1 MLTSGAQGDILR
13 FVVEAAP
20 RQPQQLER
28 NLKRFQKKLLTKSDR
43 YVNINTCHGKQSF
56 PRRKKISKKL
66 LTNESGYDKIS
77 ELPLRTTATN
87 ERALAKQEVMI
98 FDK

>member
-1 MLTSGAQGDILR
+1 MSGRCGNIKTCR
-13 FVVEAAP
+13 EKHKFF
-20 RQPQQLER
+20 
-28 NLKRFQKKLLTKSDR
+28 KTKKFL
-43 YVNINTCHGKQSF
+43 
-56 PRRKKISKKL
+56 KKL

>member
-1 MLTSGAQGDILR
+1 MIRYQMSRKTKA
-13 FVVEAAP
+13 
-20 RQPQQLER
+20 
-28 NLKRFQKKLLTKSDR
+28 FQDKK
-43 YVNINTCHGKQSF
+43 V
-56 PRRKKISKKL
+56 SKKL

-87 ERALAKQEVMI
+87 ETLI

>member
-1 MLTSGAQGDILR
+1 MIYSDSLLR
-13 FVVEAAP
+13 QRRDNTTA
-20 RQPQQLER
+20 RKKLE
-28 NLKRFQKKLLTKSDR
+28 KISKKLLTKSDR
-43 YVNINTCHGKQSF
+43 YVSINTCHGKTKFSKT
-56 PRRKKISKKL
+56 KKISKKL

>member
-1 MLTSGAQGDILR
+1 MIYSDSLLR
-13 FVVEAAP
+13 QRRDNTTA
-20 RQPQQLER
+20 RKKLE
-28 NLKRFQKKLLTKSDR
+28 KISKKLLTKSDR
-43 YVNINTCHGKQSF
+43 YDNINTCHGKQKFSKT
-56 PRRKKISKKL
+56 KKFLKKL

-87 ERALAKQEVMI
+87 KRALAKQEVMI

>member
-1 MLTSGAQGDILR
+1 M
-13 FVVEAAP
+13 
-20 RQPQQLER
+20 
-28 NLKRFQKKLLTKSDR
+28 SDR
-43 YVNINTCHGKQSF
+43 YGNINTCHGK
-56 PRRKKISKKL
+56 RKFSKTKKFLKKL

>member
-1 MLTSGAQGDILR
+1 MSGRYGNIKTCR
-13 FVVEAAP
+13 E
-20 RQPQQLER
+20 
-28 NLKRFQKKLLTKSDR
+28 KRKFFKTKKFL
-43 YVNINTCHGKQSF
+43 
-56 PRRKKISKKL
+56 KKL

>member
-1 MLTSGAQGDILR
+1 MIYSDSLLR
-13 FVVEAAP
+13 QHRDNTTA
-20 RQPQQLER
+20 RKKLE
-28 NLKRFQKKLLTKSDR
+28 KISKKLLTKSDR
-43 YVNINTCHGKQSF
+43 YVNINICHGKQGF

-77 ELPLRTTATN
+77 ELPLRTTATK
-87 ERALAKQEVMI
+87 ESLI

>member
-1 MLTSGAQGDILR
+1 MKVFRLR
-13 FVVEAAP
+13 
-20 RQPQQLER
+20 
-28 NLKRFQKKLLTKSDR
+28 KRFEKNR
-43 YVNINTCHGKQSF
+43 
-56 PRRKKISKKL
+56 KKL

-87 ERALAKQEVMI
+87 EQALAKQEVMI

>member
-1 MLTSGAQGDILR
+1 MQNGKTIKTRKNVDFNVDI
-13 FVVEAAP
+13 F
-20 RQPQQLER
+20 

-43 YVNINTCHGKQSF
+43 YVSINNCHGKQSF
-56 PRRKKISKKL
+56 PRRKRFQKKL